1 MFTIKKTCSHEI
13 PLKIDREILKKI
25 MVRLSSARVVRL
37 PDVVAPVLQ
46 PFSSPLPDFVQ
57 HPSKATLAGAGGGSG
72 EKRGNKRAEHVDF
85 TWESWVRTMENF
97 VFWRDWDLSGSRWW
111 FLSRKPAVLPT
122 RTNKHGVFEPKNK
135 RFNETHEVLIQTY
148 QDMDPPFNGFGRS
161 RWWILR
167 LIFLGCKTKRNTS
180 EIMVIIHIV
189 MAGSNS
195 WHPSNSLESCNW
207 LRLEAWIFMC
217 NYHGSQSPTT

>member
-1 MFTIKKTCSHEI
+1 MKSHSKSIVKSWKKSWWDFHQPGWCACPTSWPPCCS
-13 PLKIDREILKKI
+13 P
-25 MVRLSSARVVRL
+25 SARRCRTSFSIPRRPRWQAQGVAAVKNVGTNVRNMWIL
-37 PDVVAPVLQ
+37 PGKVGWEPWKTLFFFGETEICQDQDDDFYRENQLFYQ
-46 PFSSPLPDFVQ
+46 PEP
-57 HPSKATLAGAGGGSG
+57 T
-72 EKRGNKRAEHVDF
+72 N
-85 TWESWVRTMENF
+85 M
-97 VFWRDWDLSGSRWW
+97 VFL
-111 FLSRKPAVLPT
+111 
-122 RTNKHGVFEPKNK
+122 NQKNK

>member
-97 VFWRDWDLSGSRWW
+97 VFFGETEICQDQDDDFYRENQLFYQPEPTNMV
-111 FLSRKPAVLPT
+111 FL
-122 RTNKHGVFEPKNK
+122 NQKNK

-161 RWWILR
+161 R
-167 LIFLGCKTKRNTS
+167 
-180 EIMVIIHIV
+180 
-189 MAGSNS
+189 
-195 WHPSNSLESCNW
+195 
-207 LRLEAWIFMC
+207 
-217 NYHGSQSPTT
+217 